1 LILPII
7 TGYIIG
13 RLLDKRNQAFFVAI
27 ILGAAM
33 GLLSTYSLIPLLYP
47 LFTGEVGLVVIPEF
61 DSLGIMFFLPDFVI
75 YTETVYML
83 TRSYII
89 DLIFLMTGISF
100 SVIGTWI
107 GLHQHKKV
115 VTDAFQEI

>member
-1 LILPII
+1 
-7 TGYIIG
+7 
-13 RLLDKRNQAFFVAI
+13 
-27 ILGAAM
+27 M

-100 SVIGTWI
+100 TVIGTWI
-107 GLHQHKKV
+107 DLHQHKKA